1 MFRLVAN
8 RLRWRKRAPI
18 KTKQQA
24 RGDEVV
30 TAVEVW
36 HKSSE
41 KGSIQKRSEN
51 VCEVTNASDSR
62 MMSVVC
68 TTFLRVFKLQ
78 CSSSL
83 VVVRVVVKLVVG
95 RGGGGVRRK

>member
-1 MFRLVAN
+1 MREVRINIISRFLIYVKQKNWDCIEVFRLVAN
-8 RLRWRKRAPI
+8 RLRWRERAPI

-51 VCEVTNASDSR
+51 VCEVTNAS
-62 MMSVVC
+62 VTVE
-68 TTFLRVFKLQ
+68 
-78 CSSSL
+78 
-83 VVVRVVVKLVVG
+83 
-95 RGGGGVRRK
+95 